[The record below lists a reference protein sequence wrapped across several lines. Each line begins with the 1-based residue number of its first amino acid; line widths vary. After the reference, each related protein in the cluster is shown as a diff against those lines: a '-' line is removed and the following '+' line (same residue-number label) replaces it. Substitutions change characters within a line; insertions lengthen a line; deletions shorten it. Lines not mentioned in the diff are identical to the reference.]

1 MKPCLTKDTLP
12 RVVVKPR
19 VKNPQCYCREAP
31 SSDPYGCAANLL
43 QRNNVPGSPYRAENQ
58 ARAESAPSV
67 LQGVNHVTASRALRR
82 DRREKG
88 RRTAARRKRTLISTA
103 GSGRSRSRIAAYEMS
118 MAAGIRKRI
127 GSSQD
132 LAVMR
137 L

>member
-67 LQGVNHVTASRALRR
+67 LQGVNHVTGPAELFAETG
-82 DRREKG
+82 EKKG
-88 RRTAARRKRTLISTA
+88 EEQRPDGNAR
-103 GSGRSRSRIAAYEMS
+103 
-118 MAAGIRKRI
+118 
-127 GSSQD
+127 
-132 LAVMR
+132 
-137 L
+137 